1 MYTGQLFRALK
12 QKYIAIIEEERMNM
26 IVLFN
31 SPIIDNISI
40 IDKLNKHL
48 TLLKDAEEKIL
59 VLDITI

>member
-40 IDKLNKHL
+40 IDKLNK
-48 TLLKDAEEKIL
+48 
-59 VLDITI
+59 